1 MEEIDY
7 VKITSE
13 ILKRFKRFYG
23 SASEVEK
30 HDFVRI
36 IDCTTSHSEDEL
48 YERLIDKLILWLT
61 GLVSEENKQ
70 KIVKIHQILLIHP
83 LPSQSPQLE
92 SEVVLKK

>member
-1 MEEIDY
+1 MEIDY

-13 ILKRFKRFYG
+13 ILKSFKRFYR

-36 IDCTTSHSEDEL
+36 IGCTTSHSEDEI

-61 GLVSEENKQ
+61 RLVSEEDKQ
-70 KIVKIHQILLIHP
+70 KIIKIHQLTQPAERKLG
-83 LPSQSPQLE
+83 SN
-92 SEVVLKK
+92 